1 MHLPYQERNIGPRF
15 VKHKVIKKIYVLGAG
30 AVGCYFGGMLAR
42 AHHDV
47 TFIARPQRAKALNAS
62 GLEMDCK
69 AFHETIQVK
78 ASSDLSTLKDADLV
92 LLSVKSLDT
101 ERTLTEVKSILPSKA
116 VILSLQNGVA
126 NIDVASKI
134 ISNPVY
140 AAVVYVAAG
149 MIGQNTMKHHGR
161 GELLV
166 GSLGAASLADE
177 SLQDIC
183 KLFVGAGVPC
193 SIAPQ
198 IKSDMWLKFLVNCSF
213 NAISGIGQISYGEMV
228 KSPEIVKLI
237 EEITKEFLTIAALE
251 DVKISLS
258 EALAANDSI
267 ATTMVT
273 QVSSTAQDLAK
284 GKMTEIDFLNGY
296 IVELGKRHGIPTPY
310 NESVCALVKMMESKI
325 K

>member
-1 MHLPYQERNIGPRF
+1 MPSDQ
-15 VKHKVIKKIYVLGAG
+15 KIYVLGAG

-47 TFIARPQRAKALNAS
+47 TFIARPERAAALNDF

-69 AFHETIQVK
+69 AFHETVRVK
-78 ASSDLSTLKDADLV
+78 ASPELSSLRDADLV

-101 ERTLTEVKSILPSKA
+101 EQTLSEIESILPSKA

-126 NIDVASKI
+126 NIEIASKI
-134 ISNPVY
+134 LSNPIY

-149 MIGQNTMKHHGR
+149 MVGQRTMKHHGR

-166 GSLGAASLADE
+166 GSLSTASPTDQE
-177 SLQDIC
+177 NLQEIC
-183 KLFVGAGVPC
+183 KLFEGAAVPC

-198 IKSDMWLKFLVNCSF
+198 IKRDMWLKFLVNCSF
-213 NAISGIGQISYGEMV
+213 NAISGIGQISYGEMF

-237 EEITKEFLTIAALE
+237 EDITKEFLTVATFE
-251 DVKISLS
+251 GVNISMS

-273 QVSSTAQDLAK
+273 QVSSTAQDLAR
-284 GKMTEIDFLNGY
+284 GKKTEIDFLNGY
-296 IVELGKRHGIPTPY
+296 IVELGRRHGIATPY
-310 NESVCALVKMMESKI
+310 NESVHALVKMMESKI
-325 K
+325 T

>member
-1 MHLPYQERNIGPRF
+1 VEHWSLIYKTQRYQ
-15 VKHKVIKKIYVLGAG
+15 KIYVLGAG
-30 AVGCYFGGMLAR
+30 AVGCFFGGMLAR
-42 AHHDV
+42 ANQDV
-47 TFIARPQRAKALNAS
+47 TFIARPKRVDALNAS

-69 AFHETIQVK
+69 AFHETVRVK
-78 ASSDLSTLKDADLV
+78 ASSDLSALRDADLV

-101 ERTLTEVKSILPSKA
+101 ERTLAQVKSILPSKA

-126 NIDVASKI
+126 NIDIASNMI
-134 ISNPVY
+134 ANPVY

-149 MIGQNTMKHHGR
+149 MISQSTIKHHGR

-166 GSLGAASLADE
+166 GSLGAALPTDNE
-177 SLQDIC
+177 NLEEIC
-183 KLFVGAGVPC
+183 MLFEGASVPC

-198 IKSDMWLKFLVNCSF
+198 IKRDMWLKFLVNCSF

-228 KSPEIVKLI
+228 KSSGIVKMI
-237 EEITKEFLTIAALE
+237 EEITKEFLAIAALE
-251 DVKISLS
+251 DVNISMS

-296 IVELGKRHGIPTPY
+296 IVELGKRHGVPTPY
-310 NESVCALVKMMESKI
+310 NESVYALVKMMESKI

>member
-1 MHLPYQERNIGPRF
+1 LIYKTPSYQ
-15 VKHKVIKKIYVLGAG
+15 KIYVLGAG

-42 AHHDV
+42 AGHEV
-47 TFIARPQRAKALNAS
+47 AFIARPDRAGALNS
-62 GLEMDCK
+62 LGLEMDCK

-78 ASSDLSTLKDADLV
+78 ASSDLSALKDADLV

-101 ERTLTEVKSILPSKA
+101 EGTLTQIKSVLPNKA

-126 NIDVASKI
+126 NIDIATNI
-134 ISNPVY
+134 ITNPIY

-149 MIGQNTMKHHGR
+149 MIGQRTMKHHGR

-166 GSLGAASLADE
+166 GSLGSTSPTDDGNLE
-177 SLQDIC
+177 EIC
-183 KLFVGAGVPC
+183 KLFEGASVPC
-193 SIAPQ
+193 SIAPE
-198 IKSDMWLKFLVNCSF
+198 IKRDMWLKFLVNCSF

-228 KSPEIVKLI
+228 KSPGIVKMI
-237 EEITKEFLTIAALE
+237 EEITKEFLAIARLE
-251 DVKISLS
+251 DVKISVS

-267 ATTMVT
+267 ATTMAT

-296 IVELGKRHGIPTPY
+296 IVELGKRYGVQTPY
-310 NESVCALVKMMESKI
+310 NQSVHALVKMMESKI

>member
-1 MHLPYQERNIGPRF
+1 MIYKTPSNP
-15 VKHKVIKKIYVLGAG
+15 KIYVLGAG

-42 AHHDV
+42 AQHDV
-47 TFIARPQRAKALNAS
+47 TFIARPERVEALNTS

-69 AFHETIQVK
+69 AFHETVRVK
-78 ASSDLSTLKDADLV
+78 ASSDLATLSDADLV

-101 ERTLTEVKSILPSKA
+101 ERTLAEVKSVLPSKA

-126 NIDVASKI
+126 NIDIASKI
-134 ISNPVY
+134 ITNPVY

-149 MIGQNTMKHHGR
+149 MIGQSTMKHHGR

-166 GSLGAASLADE
+166 GNLGIASSADDQNL
-177 SLQDIC
+177 SDIC
-183 KLFVGAGVPC
+183 KLFEGAGVPC
-193 SIAPQ
+193 SIASQ
-198 IKSDMWLKFLVNCSF
+198 IKRDMWLKFLVNCSF
-213 NAISGIGQISYGEMV
+213 NAISGIGQIAYGEMV
-228 KSPEIVKLI
+228 KSPAIVKLI
-237 EEITKEFLTIAALE
+237 EEITKEFLAIAVFE
-251 DVKISLS
+251 DVNITMA

-284 GKMTEIDFLNGY
+284 GKMTEMDFLNGY
-296 IVELGKRHGIPTPY
+296 IVELGKRHGVPTPY
-310 NESVCALVKMMESKI
+310 NESVHALVKMIESKF

>member
-1 MHLPYQERNIGPRF
+1 
-15 VKHKVIKKIYVLGAG
+15 
-30 AVGCYFGGMLAR
+30 
-42 AHHDV
+42 
-47 TFIARPQRAKALNAS
+47 
-62 GLEMDCK
+62 MDCK

-101 ERTLTEVKSILPSKA
+101 ERTLAEVKSVLPNKA

-126 NIDVASKI
+126 NIDIASKMI
-134 ISNPVY
+134 ANPVY

-149 MIGQNTMKHHGR
+149 MIGQSTMKHHGR

-166 GSLGAASLADE
+166 GSLGAASASDDQ
-177 SLQDIC
+177 SLSEIC
-183 KLFVGAGVPC
+183 GLFEGAGVPC

-198 IKSDMWLKFLVNCSF
+198 IKRDMWLKFLVNCSF

-237 EEITKEFLTIAALE
+237 EEITKEFLAIAALE
-251 DVKISLS
+251 GVKISMS

-273 QVSSTAQDLAK
+273 QVSSTAQDLAR
-284 GKMTEIDFLNGY
+284 GKMTEMDFLNGY
-296 IVELGKRHGIPTPY
+296 IVELGKRYGVPTPY
-310 NESVCALVKMMESKI
+310 NESVHALVKMMESKI

>member
-1 MHLPYQERNIGPRF
+1 MIYKTPSYQ
-15 VKHKVIKKIYVLGAG
+15 KIYVLGAG

-42 AHHDV
+42 AGHEV
-47 TFIARPQRAKALNAS
+47 AFIARPDRAGALNS
-62 GLEMDCK
+62 LGLEMDCK

-78 ASSDLSTLKDADLV
+78 ASSDLSALKDADLV

-101 ERTLTEVKSILPSKA
+101 EGTLTQIKSVLPNKA

-126 NIDVASKI
+126 NIDIATNI
-134 ISNPVY
+134 ITNPIY

-149 MIGQNTMKHHGR
+149 MIGQRTMKHHGR

-166 GSLGAASLADE
+166 GSLGSTSPTDDGNLE
-177 SLQDIC
+177 EIC
-183 KLFVGAGVPC
+183 KLFEGASVPC
-193 SIAPQ
+193 SIAPE
-198 IKSDMWLKFLVNCSF
+198 IKRDMWLKFLVNCSF

-228 KSPEIVKLI
+228 KSPGIVKMI
-237 EEITKEFLTIAALE
+237 EEITKEFLAIATLE
-251 DVKISLS
+251 DVKISVS

-267 ATTMVT
+267 ATTMAT

-296 IVELGKRHGIPTPY
+296 IVELGKRYGVPTPY
-310 NESVCALVKMMESKI
+310 NQSVYALVKMMESKI

>member
-1 MHLPYQERNIGPRF
+1 VEHWSLIYKTQHYQ
-15 VKHKVIKKIYVLGAG
+15 KIYVLGAG

-42 AHHDV
+42 AGHEV
-47 TFIARPQRAKALNAS
+47 TFIARSERVDALNAS

-69 AFHETIQVK
+69 AFHETVRVK
-78 ASSDLSTLKDADLV
+78 ASSDLSALRDADLV

-101 ERTLTEVKSILPSKA
+101 ERIIAQVKSILPSKA

-126 NIDVASKI
+126 NIDIASNI
-134 ISNPVY
+134 IANPVY
-140 AAVVYVAAG
+140 ATVVYVAAG
-149 MIGQNTMKHHGR
+149 MIGQSTMKHHGR

-166 GSLGAASLADE
+166 GCLGAISPVDNENLE
-177 SLQDIC
+177 EIC
-183 KLFVGAGVPC
+183 KLFEGASVPC
-193 SIAPQ
+193 SIAPK
-198 IKSDMWLKFLVNCSF
+198 IKRDMWLKFLVNCSF

-228 KSPEIVKLI
+228 KSPGIVKMI
-237 EEITKEFLTIAALE
+237 EEITKEFLAIAALE
-251 DVKISLS
+251 DVNISMS
-258 EALAANDSI
+258 EALTANDSI

-296 IVELGKRHGIPTPY
+296 IVELGKRYGVPTPY
-310 NESVCALVKMMESKI
+310 NQSVYALVKMMESKI

>member
-1 MHLPYQERNIGPRF
+1 MIYKTPSNQ
-15 VKHKVIKKIYVLGAG
+15 KIYVLGAG

-47 TFIARPQRAKALNAS
+47 TFIARSERVQALNAS

-126 NIDVASKI
+126 NIDIASKI

-166 GSLGAASLADE
+166 GKLSTASLADE

-183 KLFVGAGVPC
+183 KLFEGAGVPC

-198 IKSDMWLKFLVNCSF
+198 IKRDMWLKFLVNCSF

-228 KSPEIVKLI
+228 KSPYIVKLI

-284 GKMTEIDFLNGY
+284 GKMTEIDFLNGC

>member
-1 MHLPYQERNIGPRF
+1 MIYKTPSYQ
-15 VKHKVIKKIYVLGAG
+15 KIYILGAG

-42 AHHDV
+42 ANHDV
-47 TFIARPQRAKALNAS
+47 TFIARPERAGALNS
-62 GLEMDCK
+62 LGLEMDCK
-69 AFHETIQVK
+69 AFHETVRVK
-78 ASSDLSTLKDADLV
+78 ASSDLSTLRDADLV

-101 ERTLTEVKSILPSKA
+101 GQTLAQVKSILPSTA

-126 NIDVASKI
+126 NIDIASNMI
-134 ISNPVY
+134 ANPVY

-149 MIGQNTMKHHGR
+149 MVGQSTMKHHGR

-166 GSLGAASLADE
+166 GSLGAISPADNE
-177 SLQDIC
+177 NLEEIC
-183 KLFVGAGVPC
+183 KLFEGASVPC

-198 IKSDMWLKFLVNCSF
+198 IKRDMWLKFLVNCSF

-228 KSPEIVKLI
+228 KSPSIVKLI
-237 EEITKEFLTIAALE
+237 EEITKEFLAIATLE
-251 DVKISLS
+251 DVKISMS

-273 QVSSTAQDLAK
+273 QVSSTAQDLAR

-296 IVELGKRHGIPTPY
+296 IVELGKRYGVPTPY
-310 NESVCALVKMMESKI
+310 NESVHALVKMMESKI

>member
-1 MHLPYQERNIGPRF
+1 MIYKTPSNP
-15 VKHKVIKKIYVLGAG
+15 KIYVLGAG

-42 AHHDV
+42 AQHDV
-47 TFIARPQRAKALNAS
+47 TFIARPERVEALNTS

-69 AFHETIQVK
+69 AFHETVKVK

-101 ERTLTEVKSILPSKA
+101 ERTLTDIKSVLPSKA

-126 NIDVASKI
+126 NIDIASKI
-134 ISNPVY
+134 ITNPVY

-149 MIGQNTMKHHGR
+149 MIGQSTMKHHGR

-166 GSLGAASLADE
+166 GNLGIASSADDQNL
-177 SLQDIC
+177 SDIC
-183 KLFVGAGVPC
+183 KLFEGAGVPC
-193 SIAPQ
+193 SIASQ
-198 IKSDMWLKFLVNCSF
+198 IKRDMWLKFLVNCSF
-213 NAISGIGQISYGEMV
+213 NAISGIGQIAYGEMV
-228 KSPEIVKLI
+228 KSPAIVKLI
-237 EEITKEFLTIAALE
+237 EEITKEFLAIAVFE
-251 DVKISLS
+251 DVNITMA

-273 QVSSTAQDLAK
+273 QVSSTAQDLVK
-284 GKMTEIDFLNGY
+284 GKMTEMDFLNGY
-296 IVELGKRHGIPTPY
+296 IVELGKRYGVPTPY
-310 NESVCALVKMMESKI
+310 NESVHALVKMMESKI

>member
-1 MHLPYQERNIGPRF
+1 VEHWSLIYKTPSYQ
-15 VKHKVIKKIYVLGAG
+15 KIYVLGAG

-42 AHHDV
+42 AGHEV
-47 TFIARPQRAKALNAS
+47 TFIARPERVEALNAL

-78 ASSDLSTLKDADLV
+78 ASSHLSVLKDADLV

-101 ERTLTEVKSILPSKA
+101 ARTLAEVKSILPSKA

-126 NIDVASKI
+126 NIDIASKI
-134 ISNPVY
+134 ITNPVY

-149 MIGQNTMKHHGR
+149 MITQSTIKHHGR

-166 GSLGAASLADE
+166 GSLGATSPTDDGNLE
-177 SLQDIC
+177 EIC
-183 KLFVGAGVPC
+183 KLFEGVGVPC
-193 SIAPQ
+193 SITSK
-198 IKSDMWLKFLVNCSF
+198 IKRDMWLKFLVNCSF

-228 KSPEIVKLI
+228 KSPGIVKLI
-237 EEITKEFLTIAALE
+237 EEITKEFLAIAALE
-251 DVKISLS
+251 DVNISMS
-258 EALAANDSI
+258 EALAVNDSI

-296 IVELGKRHGIPTPY
+296 IVELGKRYGVPTPY
-310 NESVCALVKMMESKI
+310 NQSVFALVKMMESKI

>member
-1 MHLPYQERNIGPRF
+1 LIYKAPSDQ
-15 VKHKVIKKIYVLGAG
+15 KIFVLGAG

-42 AHHDV
+42 AGHDV
-47 TFIARPQRAKALNAS
+47 TFIARPARVEALNAS

-69 AFHETIQVK
+69 AFHETVIVK
-78 ASSDLSTLKDADLV
+78 ASSDLSILRNADLV

-101 ERTLTEVKSILPSKA
+101 ERTMAEVKSIVPSKA

-126 NIDVASKI
+126 NIDIASKI
-134 ISNPVY
+134 VPNPLY

-149 MIGQNTMKHHGR
+149 MIGQSTMKHHGR

-166 GSLGAASLADE
+166 GSLGTALPTDDQNLSA
-177 SLQDIC
+177 IC
-183 KLFVGAGVPC
+183 KLFEGAGVPC

-198 IKSDMWLKFLVNCSF
+198 IKRDMWLKFLVNCSF
-213 NAISGIGQISYGEMV
+213 NAISGIGQIAYGEMV

-237 EEITKEFLTIAALE
+237 EEITKEFLAIAAHE
-251 DVKISLS
+251 DVNITMA
-258 EALAANDSI
+258 EALAANHSI

-296 IVELGKRHGIPTPY
+296 IVELGKRYGVPTPY
-310 NESVCALVKMMESKI
+310 NESVYALVKMMQSKI